1 MHCPF
6 CQAEDTKVID
16 SRLVAD
22 GSQTRRRRECEVCHS
37 RFTTFETADLA
48 LPRVVKNDGERQPF
62 NGSKLKRGMLR
73 ALEKR
78 PLSSEEIDTVFGK
91 ILNEIRTKG
100 VREIPSIKIGEIMM
114 NALKEVDSVA
124 YVRFASVYRDFQDI
138 KDFSEEIDSLKNDI
152 SKHGFITTSLDD
164 YIFYLVN
171 NPININT
178 ENSFLNKL
186 DLVSDEQ
193 NLARIILL
201 KKANKFDEAYNL
213 AIELLNRGFNPYLF
227 YEELV
232 FLAQVNNKLKTLK
245 KEVGKLIN
253 KKF

>member
-1 MHCPF
+1 MYCPF

-22 GSQTRRRRECEVCHS
+22 GSQTRRRRSCEVCHS

-138 KDFSEEIDSLKNDI
+138 EEFAQEISTLSKEKKRSKN
-152 SKHGFITTSLDD
+152 T
-164 YIFYLVN
+164 
-171 NPININT
+171 
-178 ENSFLNKL
+178 
-186 DLVSDEQ
+186 
-193 NLARIILL
+193 
-201 KKANKFDEAYNL
+201 KK
-213 AIELLNRGFNPYLF
+213 
-227 YEELV
+227 
-232 FLAQVNNKLKTLK
+232 
-245 KEVGKLIN
+245 
-253 KKF
+253 